1 MKPSSVAVGKQ
12 VANRLLLVQ
21 ALITV
26 FISIIAL
33 LDTVEASY
41 SALIGGG
48 ISFLANAYFARKAF
62 TYSGASSARQIMN
75 SFYQGEAGKFV
86 ITAVLFL
93 IALKYVPNIKPIAL
107 LLSFF
112 AVHMVYFLSPLL
124 IKNSGNKN

>member
-1 MKPSSVAVGKQ
+1 MKPSSVVVGKQ

-21 ALITV
+21 ALVTV

-62 TYSGASSARQIMN
+62 AYSGAGAAKQIMN
-75 SFYQGEAGKFV
+75 SFYKGEAGKFV
-86 ITAVLFL
+86 ITAVLFML
-93 IALKYVPNIKPIAL
+93 ALKFVPNIKPVVL
-107 LLSFF
+107 LLSFL
-112 AVHMVYFLSPLL
+112 AVYFVYFFSPLL
-124 IKNSGNKN
+124 MTKKQ